1 MSWKVTLPCT
11 RNEAEE
17 LHHDD
22 EWLAALEPMP
32 TIVAD
37 EVEAFNDEKWR
48 LEAYFNEKPN
58 AQVIAAIQIRLPSA
72 VDAKA
77 VVEELYLLS
86 ATRAE
91 NLSNRFSECLGAR
104 NIVGVMS

>member
-1 MSWKVTLPCT
+1 MNWKVTLPCT

-72 VDAKA
+72 AKA
-77 VVEELYLLS
+77 KKKKKKLPDADWV
-86 ATRAE
+86 
-91 NLSNRFSECLGAR
+91 
-104 NIVGVMS
+104 VMSQQGHSAFRRNPVPNRG

>member
-1 MSWKVTLPCT
+1 MNWKVTLPCT
-11 RNEAEE
+11 RNEAEA

-22 EWLAALEPMP
+22 EWFAALEPMP

-58 AQVIAAIQIRLPSA
+58 AQVISAIQIRLPSA
-72 VDAKA
+72 ADAKA
-77 VVEELYLLS
+77 VVEELPD
-86 ATRAE
+86 ADW
-91 NLSNRFSECLGAR
+91 
-104 NIVGVMS
+104 VVMSQQGHSARRRNPVPDRG